1 MQTMCP
7 ARALT
12 LQQLKDPEISLLIAN
27 KLARVHVLQ
36 APLVKEPTW
45 LFNNMKRWLKYARSI
60 KVDTVPIKN
69 QNMAV
74 KLLTFDLAAEV
85 SWLKGFLAKTE
96 SPIVFCHN
104 DLQEGNIL
112 FMDGPGPKE
121 ENMVFIDYEYCAYN
135 YRGFDIA
142 NHFCEWMYD
151 YSYPEHPYFK
161 ALPEDYPSVE
171 HQRLFIDRYLSTY
184 TMCQTL
190 TQDHAQ
196 PTSKL
201 YSADYVLREARV
213 FTLASHLFWTLWSIF
228 NAHTSK
234 IKFGYWEYGQARLD
248 AFMVLKQE
256 LLHEEHS
263 SPTTNHSSQKAVK
276 T

>member
-1 MQTMCP
+1 MEDLQLDDPVPVGISGQCDCIATSSAMQ
-7 ARALT
+7 
-12 LQQLKDPEISLLIAN
+12 
-27 KLARVHVLQ
+27 
-36 APLVKEPTW
+36 
-45 LFNNMKRWLKYARSI
+45 
-60 KVDTVPIKN
+60 
-69 QNMAV
+69 
-74 KLLTFDLAAEV
+74 
-85 SWLKGFLAKTE
+85 KGFLAKTA
-96 SPIVFCHN
+96 SPILFCHN

-112 FMDGPGPKE
+112 FMDGPGSKE

-161 ALPEDYPSVE
+161 ALPDDYPSVA
-171 HQRLFIDRYLSTY
+171 HQRLFIERYLATYHACRPASQEPEPPESLSTV
-184 TMCQTL
+184 
-190 TQDHAQ
+190 DH
-196 PTSKL
+196 
-201 YSADYVLREARV
+201 VLHEARV

-248 AFMVLKQE
+248 AFMALKQE
-256 LLHEEHS
+256 LLHTDRAVNGGAPS
-263 SPTTNHSSQKAVK
+263 SNCAPQKVK